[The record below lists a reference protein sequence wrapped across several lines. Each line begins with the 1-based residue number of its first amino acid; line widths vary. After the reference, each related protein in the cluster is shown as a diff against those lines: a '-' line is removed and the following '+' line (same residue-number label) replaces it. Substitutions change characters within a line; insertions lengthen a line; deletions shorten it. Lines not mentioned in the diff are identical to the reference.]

1 MVGGADSKKRALA
14 GSGWR
19 WLACV
24 CLALI
29 AGAAASQS
37 ADPPII
43 ATIDPLTIADD
54 DFARNRDPEVWRD
67 LAVQQ
72 IVFTEASATWR
83 LWRIAN
89 TAKPAGPLWVVTH
102 DNENATF
109 AAALTAVKSWGGVVM
124 VVDTGPV
131 DTRYDAR
138 FNAEVVGKPID
149 PNRNFLE
156 TRPVYVARMLAD
168 LGDPARLII
177 ALHTNA
183 PDFDPNLSDCP
194 ALRPGRGAISV
205 GLCNS
210 RYQPRPAAK
219 RQWPFDDEDSLM
231 LLPHLNGQPRASA
244 PCGRL
249 LASGDYNLVFERVG
263 YSDGSLSNYAAQHGL
278 AYVNVETEE
287 RGSSPT
293 GIALARDRLVDMI
306 DKVMQRCGPVPG
318 VALRVPRR

>member
-1 MVGGADSKKRALA
+1 MRSNRDLGRPDRFVLFRALLLLLCGLLSTA
-14 GSGWR
+14 QASAPEGW
-19 WLACV
+19 V
-24 CLALI
+24 
-29 AGAAASQS
+29 
-37 ADPPII
+37 
-43 ATIDPLTIADD
+43 ATDPLTIADD
-54 DFARNRDPEVWRD
+54 DFARNRDPDTWRD
-67 LAVQQ
+67 LSVERM
-72 IVFTEASATWR
+72 VFTEGAATWR
-83 LWRIAN
+83 LWRIVN

-109 AAALTAVKSWGGVVM
+109 AAALAAVNSWGGVVM

-131 DTRYDAR
+131 DTRYGAR

-149 PNRNFLE
+149 PNRNFLD
-156 TRPVYVARMLAD
+156 TRPAYVARMLAD

-194 ALRPGRGAISV
+194 TATPGRGAISV
-205 GLCNS
+205 GLCNT
-210 RYQPRPAAK
+210 RYQPRPATK

-231 LLPHLNGQPRASA
+231 LFPHLSGQPRASA

-278 AYVNVETEE
+278 AYVNIETEE
-287 RGSSPT
+287 RGSSSV
-293 GIALARDRLVDMI
+293 GIAQARDRLIDMI
-306 DKVMQRCGPVPG
+306 DKVMLRCGPVPG
-318 VALRVPRR
+318 IALRAPRR